1 MRRGGLS
8 PTAVPFVS
16 ASLSPPTSCA
26 FGTVYRSDDEGR
38 SWRPFNT
45 GLPSAPGMHGS
56 LHEGPDGH
64 LYFALSG
71 KGIYRTK
78 APIRSGTP
86 TSRKAAASQ
95 PTAA

>member
-1 MRRGGLS
+1 
-8 PTAVPFVS
+8 
-16 ASLSPPTSCA
+16 
-26 FGTVYRSDDEGR
+26 
-38 SWRPFNT
+38 
-45 GLPSAPGMHGS
+45 MHGS